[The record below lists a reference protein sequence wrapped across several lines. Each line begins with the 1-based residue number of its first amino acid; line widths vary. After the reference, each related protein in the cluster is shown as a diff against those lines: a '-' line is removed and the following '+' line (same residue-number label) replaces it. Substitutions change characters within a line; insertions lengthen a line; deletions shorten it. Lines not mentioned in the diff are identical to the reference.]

1 MCRRADRAAS
11 FPARGFTLIEMIVFI
26 VIVGVALAGVLSVLN
41 ITAARSADPVQPKQA
56 MLVAESML
64 EEVLLKPYNNPM
76 GGYAAA
82 CPGTCDR
89 AQFDDIADYASY
101 SSTGAYSLDNL
112 TTAISGLGSYN
123 VAVSV
128 STETSIQSAA
138 CRLVTVTV
146 SIGTNSY
153 PLSAYRCNYE

>member
-1 MCRRADRAAS
+1 MCRRADRAVP

-64 EEVLLKPYNNPM
+64 EEVLLKPYNNPS
-76 GGYAAA
+76 GGYSGA
-82 CPGTCDR
+82 DR

-112 TTAISGLGSYN
+112 TTAISGLESYN

-128 STETSIQSAA
+128 GAETIIQSAA

-146 SIGTNSY
+146 SIGTNNY